1 MAYNNFKGGPG
12 GRLKAAAANF
22 NKPTTQDSLDLYNQA
37 RVIENFYGSNPN
49 YRKIEE
55 KLFDKY
61 LKENQTNYKDLLE
74 EPDSSTGFG
83 LKLLAHPENVKT
95 LNKNFKTKTTSK
107 QLEDKFKNKG
117 AFKTFPNLLDGSY
130 DVYTNPNVPPIYLH
144 PSIKPQSVTQYDSSL
159 YADVADV
166 PKYDPLAVK
175 PVSMLTP
182 KERIEREKKYGK
194 IPSPKPVQV
203 VKRKVYENLV
213 PMAPRQAKLTSPEIV
228 APVVRPVPQSNLEP
242 QDGAMGFA
250 LRYPAQN
257 FMNKLKARISG
268 NPNMP
273 YWVDRKGVKRYPSM
287 GENSPE
293 EVRMIDMLK
302 SNLNRNVPEDAS
314 ELKRIDLLRKMTPKD
329 RRNFMNFSPMAQE

>member
-1 MAYNNFKGGPG
+1 MAQNNDGPG
-12 GRLKAAAANF
+12 KRLKREQANF

-49 YRKIEE
+49 YRKTEE

-74 EPDSSTGFG
+74 ESDSSNGFG
-83 LKLLAHPENVKT
+83 LKLLTHPENVKT

-117 AFKTFPNLLDGSY
+117 AFRTFPNLLGGGY
-130 DVYTNPNVPPIYLH
+130 DVYINPNVPPIYLH
-144 PSIKPQSVTQYDSSL
+144 PSIKPQSVTQYGSIL
-159 YADVADV
+159 YKDAADV

-203 VKRKVYENLV
+203 VKRKVYENLE
-213 PMAPRQAKLTSPEIV
+213 PMAPRQATLTSPEIV

-242 QDGAMGFA
+242 QDGAMGSS

-257 FMNKLKARISG
+257 FMNKLKARVTG
-268 NPNMP
+268 TPNMP
-273 YWVDRKGVKRYPSM
+273 YWVDREGVKRYPSM
-287 GENSPE
+287 GENTPQD
-293 EVRMIDMLK
+293 VRMWEMLK
-302 SNLNRNVPEDAS
+302 SNLNPNVPEDAA
-314 ELKRIDLLRKMTPKD
+314 ELRRIDLLRKMRPKD
-329 RRNFMNFSPMAQE
+329 RVDFIRSSSIAQE